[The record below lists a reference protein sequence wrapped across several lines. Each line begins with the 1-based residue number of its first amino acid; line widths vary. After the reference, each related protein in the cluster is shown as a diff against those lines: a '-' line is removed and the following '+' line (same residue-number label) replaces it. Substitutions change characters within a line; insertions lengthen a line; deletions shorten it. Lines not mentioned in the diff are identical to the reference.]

1 METDLTKGRLLPL
14 MLRFSVPYLI
24 SCFLQTFYGLADLF
38 IVGQYTEASVITAV
52 SIGSQVMHMVTVIVV
67 GLATGTMIKI
77 SHSLG
82 AGKKKEIP
90 GLIGSSILYFAAVAA
105 GMTLL
110 LLLGMN
116 GILVVLSTPQEAWA
130 QTRQYLYICFA
141 GIPVIIA
148 YNVISSIFRGMGD
161 TRRPMYF
168 VAAAGVI
175 NIALDYLLIGG
186 LNMGARGAAIATVI
200 AQTCS
205 VLFALVSIRRVNLGI
220 QMSRADIR
228 LRKDSVRSIAA
239 IGVPIAMQDGLI
251 QISFLAI
258 TAIANSRGVD
268 VAAAVG
274 IVEKVISFMF
284 LVPSA
289 MLSTVSVTA
298 AQNAGAG
305 LHRRSRSALRMGVT
319 ICVLFGL
326 LMFIICQFASPQIVS
341 LFVKKGENV
350 VLLGGQY
357 LRAYAL
363 DCVFAGIHFCCSGF
377 FTAYNKSIY
386 SFIHNIISVAAVR
399 IPGAWLASVFFPAT
413 LYPMGLAAPM
423 GSLLSAIICLIMLR
437 RVWGAGENSFPDR

>member
-1 METDLTKGRLLPL
+1 MMKGDLTKGRLLPL

-38 IVGQYTEASVITAV
+38 IVGQYTEAATITAV
-52 SIGSQVMHMVTVIVV
+52 SVGSQVMHMVTVIVV
-67 GLATGTMIKI
+67 GLATGTMITI
-77 SHSLG
+77 SHSVG
-82 AGKKKEIP
+82 AGQREEISKS
-90 GLIGSSILYFAAVAA
+90 IGASILYFSWIAA
-105 GMTLL
+105 GMTVTLMIA
-110 LLLGMN
+110 MN
-116 GILVVLSTPQEAWA
+116 GILRALSTPPEAFS
-130 QTRQYLYICFA
+130 QTREYLFICFA
-141 GIPVIIA
+141 GVPVIIA
-148 YNVISSIFRGMGD
+148 YNVISGIFRGLGD

-175 NIALDYLLIGG
+175 NVVLDYYLIGRLG
-186 LNMGARGAAIATVI
+186 MGAKGAALATVI
-200 AQTCS
+200 AQVCS
-205 VLFALVSIRRVNLGI
+205 VIFAFIAMKRTDLGVHFSRSDLHLHRDIIRKLSSIGL
-220 QMSRADIR
+220 
-228 LRKDSVRSIAA
+228 
-239 IGVPIAMQDGLI
+239 PIALQDGLI

-258 TAIANSRGVD
+258 TAIANGRGVD

-305 LHRRSRSALRMGVT
+305 RHDRSRQALRMGVA

-326 LMFIICQFASPQIVS
+326 LMFVICQFFSPQIVS
-341 LFVKKGENV
+341 LFVKKEENV

-357 LRAYAL
+357 LRSYAL

-399 IPGAWLASVFFPAT
+399 IPGAYLAAVLFPAT

-423 GSLLSAIICLIMLR
+423 GSLLSAIICVIMLHTGR
-437 RVWGAGENSFPDR
+437 KYWENEM

>member
-38 IVGQYTEASVITAV
+38 IVGQYTEAATITAV
-52 SIGSQVMHMVTVIVV
+52 SVGSQVMHMVTVVIV
-67 GLATGTMIKI
+67 GLATGTMITI
-77 SHSLG
+77 SHSVG
-82 AGKKKEIP
+82 AGQREEISKS
-90 GLIGSSILYFAAVAA
+90 IGASVLYFAGIAA
-105 GMTLL
+105 GMTVILMIA
-110 LLLGMN
+110 MN
-116 GILVVLSTPQEAWA
+116 GILHALSTPPEAFS
-130 QTRQYLYICFA
+130 QTREYLFICFA
-141 GIPVIIA
+141 GVPVIIA
-148 YNVISSIFRGMGD
+148 YNVISGIFRGLGD

-175 NIALDYLLIGG
+175 NVGLDYYLIGRLG
-186 LNMGARGAAIATVI
+186 MGAKGAALATVI
-200 AQTCS
+200 AQICS
-205 VLFALVSIRRVNLGI
+205 VIFALIAIKRTDLGGRF
-220 QMSRADIR
+220 SRADLRLHRDIIR
-228 LRKDSVRSIAA
+228 KLSA
-239 IGVPIAMQDGLI
+239 IGLPIALQDGLI

-258 TAIANSRGVD
+258 TAIANGRGVD

-305 LHRRSRSALRMGVT
+305 RHDRSRQALRWGVG
-319 ICVLFGL
+319 ICVIFGL
-326 LMFIICQFASPQIVS
+326 AMFVLCQFRSPQIVS
-341 LFVKKGENV
+341 LFVKNEDNV

-357 LRAYAL
+357 LRAYSL

-399 IPGAWLASVFFPAT
+399 IPGAYLAAVMFPAT

-423 GSLLSAIICLIMLR
+423 GSLLSAIICMIMLYTGR
-437 RVWGAGENSFPDR
+437 KHWKNEM